1 MQKELSFMQMELYEV
16 KENINMQQEMYETE
30 VKNHQETKLELFDLE
45 EKFRE
50 VSNDCQIFQRENKD
64 LIIENSEL
72 KRIV

>member
-45 EKFRE
+45 EKFRAI
-50 VSNDCQIFQRENKD
+50 SNDCQIFQRENKD
-64 LIIENSEL
+64 LTIENSEL